1 MLSSLTNL
9 KRRGHYFSELLL
21 SFSPCA
27 VAELEGQVLKA
38 FLLGYNKTKQ
48 PSPKKHRARSLK
60 DKGWSWA
67 QTLVSVRGFT
77 MFGLN
82 PLGQISFVLFNC
94 VVPQHVN
101 KMYSLL
107 SCFI

>member
-1 MLSSLTNL
+1 MCSGRAGGAGSQ
-9 KRRGHYFSELLL
+9 GFPS
-21 SFSPCA
+21 
-27 VAELEGQVLKA
+27 
-38 FLLGYNKTKQ
+38 GYNKTALPGETQGKV
-48 PSPKKHRARSLK
+48 LK
-60 DKGWSWA
+60 DKGGSWA

-82 PLGQISFVLFNC
+82 PLGQISFILFNC